1 MLPRGSRISPFLD
14 IPHGCHYPESVMA
27 YRTYN
32 STIQFGM
39 GGGIPPAVKQLL
51 IVNTAAFVG
60 TMLLQAMGAGTPVR
74 YLMLTPFAVT
84 HLFYLWQPVT
94 YLFLHGGFFH
104 ILFNMLTLWMFG
116 SDLERAWG
124 TRRFLFYY
132 FLTGVGAGLCVVLVS
147 PSSTVAT
154 LGASGAIYGLLLAFG
169 MMYPDRQILFFMIF
183 PIPAKIFVMILGA
196 IAFLSALSM
205 PGDTVSHV
213 GHLGGLLFGFVFLR
227 MRGRWFDVRNSYYR
241 WKRQRLQRKFQVY
254 QTKRDREEG
263 RPSDPDRW
271 VN

>member
-1 MLPRGSRISPFLD
+1 
-14 IPHGCHYPESVMA
+14 MA

>member
-1 MLPRGSRISPFLD
+1 MLFRSSYSIGPGPLSPALKAL
-14 IPHGCHYPESVMA
+14 IGV
-27 YRTYN
+27 N
-32 STIQFGM
+32 V
-39 GGGIPPAVKQLL
+39 AV
-51 IVNTAAFVG
+51 F
-60 TMLLQAMGAGTPVR
+60 LLQSVAPGLTFTFG
-74 YLMLTPFAVT
+74 LMPAAVIGR
-84 HLFYLWQPVT
+84 LAVWQPLT
-94 YLFLHGGFFH
+94 YMFLHGGLLH
-104 ILFNMLTLWMFG
+104 IVFNMLALWMFG
-116 SDLERAWG
+116 TELERRWG
-124 TRRFLFYY
+124 TPFFLKFYAV
-132 FLTGVGAGLCVVLVS
+132 TGVGAGALTVLVS
-147 PSSTVAT
+147 LLPFGVTAQLYHAIVI
-154 LGASGAIYGLLLAFG
+154 GASGAIYGLLLAFG